1 MRLLR
6 SASVYMARSD
16 QEVVLGMAKEVFEMR
31 TLKEIKDAL
40 DRCISDDKPCS
51 SCVYDKFEAFKCC
64 IDMMLIDTQNCICE
78 LEAKVPKWVSVK
90 DRLPEHVRGNY
101 LILLSGEIYAA
112 KWEYDEW
119 NEKYAFRI
127 DCQIVPNITHWMKV
141 PEPPKEE
148 NYDGLS

>member
-1 MRLLR
+1 MDMISESIKISLKCCVKDDCNKCNYIYSTCYRDLARDALEQIELLE
-6 SASVYMARSD
+6 AI
-16 QEVVLGMAKEVFEMR
+16 
-31 TLKEIKDAL
+31 IKDKEKSL
-40 DRCISDDKPCS
+40 
-51 SCVYDKFEAFKCC
+51 
-64 IDMMLIDTQNCICE
+64 CE
-78 LEAKVPKWVSVK
+78 LEQKVPKWVSVK

-127 DCQIVPNITHWMKV
+127 NCQIVPNVTHWMKV

-148 NYDGLS
+148 EKC

>member
-1 MRLLR
+1 MTNP
-6 SASVYMARSD
+6 D
-16 QEVVLGMAKEVFEMR
+16 KIKNVLTDFGKVCENCKYEGEPCGCNRPDGLCEMFNAVWD
-31 TLKEIKDAL
+31 TLSYIK
-40 DRCISDDKPCS
+40 
-51 SCVYDKFEAFKCC
+51 
-64 IDMMLIDTQNCICE
+64 E
-78 LEAKVPKWVSVK
+78 LEPKALKWVSVK

-127 DCQIVPNITHWMKV
+127 NCQIVPNVTHWMKV

>member
-1 MRLLR
+1 MRLLH

-16 QEVVLGMAKEVFEMR
+16 QEVVPGMAKEVFEMR

-51 SCVYDKFEAFKCC
+51 SCAYNKFEAFKLC
-64 IDMMLIDTQNCICE
+64 IDIMLNDARNCICE

-127 DCQIVPNITHWMKV
+127 NCQIVPNVTHWMKV
-141 PEPPKEE
+141 PEPPEE
-148 NYDGLS
+148 EEA

>member
-1 MRLLR
+1 MT
-6 SASVYMARSD
+6 SPDQVARIKNVLMDTEKVCGNCRYNGVSD
-16 QEVVLGMAKEVFEMR
+16 CNRPEGLCELFDAVW
-31 TLKEIKDAL
+31 DAL
-40 DRCISDDKPCS
+40 DYIKELEKRVTD
-51 SCVYDKFEAFKCC
+51 
-64 IDMMLIDTQNCICE
+64 

-112 KWEYDEW
+112 EWEYDEW

-127 DCQIVPNITHWMKV
+127 DCQIVPNVTHWMKV